1 MSIKISLNMTIKGVE
16 MKENV
21 INLKDIRLK
30 SGLTQ
35 DEVAKKLGVSLRT
48 YQRYEND
55 SNNLGLNK
63 ILEISKQLG
72 VSMDILMGN
81 GVKVVGDDNIAFSG
95 DGNFVSE
102 PKNSKLQ
109 SKIFKEFMELYT
121 EYGNDKILMPAIEKL
136 KEIKQISE
144 K

>member
-1 MSIKISLNMTIKGVE
+1 MTEIDEIIKA
-16 MKENV
+16 
-21 INLKDIRLK
+21 LK
-30 SGLTQ
+30 SITDTKTDKELSEFL
-35 DEVAKKLGVSLRT
+35 EVPYKTFSMWKYRGEIPANKILEFSKKLGVSMDTILG
-48 YQRYEND
+48 
-55 SNNLGLNK
+55 NN
-63 ILEISKQLG
+63 
-72 VSMDILMGN
+72 
-81 GVKVVGDDNIAFSG
+81 VKVVGDGNIAFSG